1 MKKKNLRT
9 KKGILATVLMI
20 LLALVSC
27 KKKTIPEVSTSNANN
42 ITKDSAIVEGVLIA
56 DGNLEIK
63 EIGICWGKNP
73 NPTIDGSKSSMTFDG
88 DPNFS
93 YIISRLD
100 YNTTYYAKA
109 YAINKEGVGYG
120 NEITFKTKDYNPDKM
135 RKVFVEVFTG
145 HTCPN
150 AALAN
155 NQLKTIKDT
164 YGPKIVAMSLH
175 VSSTFAAPLLPNF
188 IADFR
193 TTEGTALDDFF
204 NISATGLPKGM
215 VNRKG
220 FSANN
225 ILAYSSW
232 ETEVNSI
239 LNSPIEA
246 WVEINNTYDE
256 VQKKVT
262 AEVKINFEKNTNDE
276 IKLCVFLVED
286 NVISPQKDI
295 SAPGGI
301 ITNYPHMNM
310 LRKAL
315 TPTFGESI
323 ITNPTTSAPQI
334 NKSYTFTLAPENNQD
349 YCKIIAYVFKA
360 SNYEILQVQ
369 EKNIK

>member
-1 MKKKNLRT
+1 MKGK
-9 KKGILATVLMI
+9 LALMNCLLTVI
-20 LLALVSC
+20 LLLFVLVTAC
-27 KKKTIPEVSTSNANN
+27 KKKTLPEVSTSNATN
-42 ITKDSAIVEGVLIA
+42 ITKDSAKVEGVLIS

-93 YIISRLD
+93 YIISGLD

-120 NEITFKTKDYNPDKM
+120 NEISFKTNDYNPDKM

-150 AALAN
+150 AVLAN

-175 VSSTFAAPLLPNF
+175 VSSIFAAPLPPNYT
-188 IADFR
+188 ADYR
-193 TTEGTALDDFF
+193 TLEGTAIDDFF
-204 NISATGLPKGM
+204 NVSSTGLPKGM

-262 AEVKINFEKNTNDE
+262 SEVKINFEKNTNDE

-301 ITNYPHMNM
+301 ITNYAHMNM

-323 ITNPTTSAPQI
+323 ITNPTTSTPQI
-334 NKSYTFTLAPENNQD
+334 NKSYTVTLAPENNQD
-349 YCKIIAYVFKA
+349 YCKIIAYVYKA